1 MSIISNTHALI
12 PFISGKS
19 QPFAGQRLVKVTCKQ
34 TDKMTKAGITAL
46 PSVCASVPVLLL
58 DDVKQHSDAL
68 LPHLLTFLEGTQD
81 AIVRNLYEGSKG
93 ARKDVRQEEID
104 LPACLSFLAA
114 KEAGSRLSGDTIKA
128 WFESGMAQALSEAII
143 GDALKYG
150 DKEGWSEE
158 QAATV
163 GKHVGVYCD
172 VFQMLAG
179 KSLSRASFG
188 DKQWHRLTQI
198 IGMILEESPEDAFA
212 QRLSDRMAVIAREVP
227 IADMI

>member
-1 MSIISNTHALI
+1 MSIVSNIHSLV
-12 PFISGKS
+12 PFVSGKS
-19 QPFAGQRLVKVTCKQ
+19 QPFTGQRLVKVTCKQ

-46 PSVCASVPVLLL
+46 PSVCASVPVLSL
-58 DDVKQHSDAL
+58 DEVKQHSDAL

-81 AIVRNLYEGSKG
+81 AIVRSLYEGSKG
-93 ARKDVRQEEID
+93 ARKDVQQEEIN

-114 KEAGSRLSGDTIKA
+114 KEAGSRLSGDSIKA
-128 WFESGMAQALSEAII
+128 WFDAGMAKDISVAII

-150 DKEGWSEE
+150 EPGEWSEE
-158 QAATV
+158 QQATV
-163 GKHVGVYCD
+163 ARHVGVYCE

-198 IGMILEESPEDAFA
+198 LGMIVEECPEDAFA
-212 QRLSDRMAVIAREVP
+212 QRLQEKMAVISREVP

>member
-1 MSIISNTHALI
+1 MSVVSNTHALI

-58 DDVKQHSDAL
+58 DDVKQRSDAL

-81 AIVRNLYEGSKG
+81 AIVRSLYEDSKG
-93 ARKDVRQEEID
+93 VRKDVRQEEID

-128 WFESGMAQALSEAII
+128 WFESGMAKDISVAII

-150 DKEGWSEE
+150 EPDGWSEE

-163 GKHVGVYCD
+163 AKHVGVYCE

-179 KSLSRASFG
+179 KNLNRASFG
-188 DKQWHRLTQI
+188 DKQWNRLTQI
-198 IGMILEESPEDAFA
+198 LSMILEESPEDTFA
-212 QRLSDRMAVIAREVP
+212 QRLSDRMAVIAKEVP
-227 IADMI
+227 VADMI